1 MSAVEVRARVAARGL
16 DADLAVAPGTVVAL
30 VGPNGA
36 GKSSILQLVG
46 GQLRPDAGT
55 VTIDGNEGVELGV
68 EGIDAIEEQGRE
80 FDAGNLPRIER
91 AAQFREGS
99 VDHGFGSKVGFAAR
113 PFVKF
118 SSIFSAFQSE

>member
-55 VTIDGNEGVELGV
+55 VTIDGTIVSGPGTHVPVHRRRIAVL
-68 EGIDAIEEQGRE
+68 EQ
-80 FDAGNLPRIER
+80 
-91 AAQFREGS
+91 
-99 VDHGFGSKVGFAAR
+99 R
-113 PFVKF
+113 PC
-118 SSIFSAFQSE
+118 SSST